1 MNNNLPV
8 LLVLK
13 YKSSNCVM
21 IKLKLNCVRVGHSQ
35 SPIIV
40 SSCEGNFYGGQ
51 CEVDGEVIVVAIGA
65 SVAAVFIIVL
75 TLICL
80 CMWR

>member
-1 MNNNLPV
+1 MPVFAKTRENLCPV
-8 LLVLK
+8 K
-13 YKSSNCVM
+13 FSAYTYSYNSPSICSRCESNY
-21 IKLKLNCVRVGHSQ
+21 
-35 SPIIV
+35 
-40 SSCEGNFYGGQ
+40 YGRQ